1 MRVIR
6 GRKSSSQLQVIVKDH
21 LGMLR
26 QALST
31 TDEIDYE
38 LCLPQG
44 DSRVAARS
52 PKTLLSPPSLPLRH
66 LGGLLFCLAFSAA
79 FHQRVS
85 FF

>member
-31 TDEIDYE
+31 TDEIDYK